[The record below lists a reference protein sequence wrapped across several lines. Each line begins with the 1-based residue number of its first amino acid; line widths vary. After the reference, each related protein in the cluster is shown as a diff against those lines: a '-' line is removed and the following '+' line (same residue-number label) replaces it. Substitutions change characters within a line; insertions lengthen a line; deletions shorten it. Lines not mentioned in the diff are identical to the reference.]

1 MLIDGHNGDMTVTGD
16 DAPPPIAAPADPDP
30 LWQHPLVLRAGGIG
44 RRLRR
49 VDQARPWALDTLV
62 VVAAL
67 VLFCL
72 PDLLHSDGP
81 RELDGVFGQVPRWE
95 MVALQAG
102 LVLPLFLRRRAPT
115 TAFVLIAAVFALQW
129 SLPVFLR
136 ADVALLIALYS
147 LTLHS
152 SLRRLLWACAITIG
166 ILTLALV
173 RIAAFAAVAEVAF
186 FLICASTAAVA
197 LGLVV
202 RIRRS
207 QLAGLRDRAERL
219 EIERDQRSM
228 LAVAGERARVARE
241 MHDILGHNLSV
252 IIRLA
257 DGGAYAARVTPER
270 SAQALTLI
278 GETGREALN
287 DLRRT
292 LGALRDESVAPAL
305 APQPG
310 IAEVDALCERIRAAG
325 PRVVYRTVGDIPSDR
340 GLQLAAYRIVQ
351 EALTNSLKHAGPDTE
366 ARVSLEVADRR
377 LRILV
382 EDSGPPA
389 TFRATAE
396 AVPATGQGLIG
407 MRERAALYGGTVR
420 TGRSRAGGWTV
431 QTELALV
438 PVQEKKP

>member
-1 MLIDGHNGDMTVTGD
+1 MTVTGD
-16 DAPPPIAAPADPDP
+16 DSQAPPLVPMEPMAPAAADPDP
-30 LWQHPLVLRAGGIG
+30 LWQHPLVLRLGRIG

-49 VDQARPWALDTLV
+49 ADDKRPWLLDTLV
-62 VVAAL
+62 VVVAF

-72 PDLLHSDGP
+72 PDLLRGGGP
-81 RELDGVFGQVPRWE
+81 RELNGAFGPVPRWE
-95 MVALQAG
+95 MAALQAG
-102 LVLPLFLRRRAPT
+102 LILPLFLRRRAPM
-115 TAFVLIAAVFALQW
+115 TAFLLIAAVFAVQW

-152 SLRRLLWACAITIG
+152 SLRRLLWACTVTVG
-166 ILTLALV
+166 VLSLALV
-173 RIAAFAAVAEVAF
+173 RISAFASVAEVAF
-186 FLICASTAAVA
+186 LLICASTAAVA

-207 QLAGLRDRAERL
+207 QLAGLRDRAARL

-228 LAVAGERARVARE
+228 LAVAAERERVARE

-257 DGGAYAARVTPER
+257 DGGAYAARVNPDRT
-270 SAQALTLI
+270 AQALTLI

-292 LGALRDESVAPAL
+292 LGGLRDETAVPDL

-310 IAEVDALCERIRAAG
+310 IADVDALCERIRAAG
-325 PRVVYRTVGDIPSDR
+325 PEVVYRTVGELPSDR
-340 GLQLAAYRIVQ
+340 GLQLATYRIVQ
-351 EALTNSLKHAGPDTE
+351 EALTNSLKHAGPGTE
-366 ARVSLEVADRR
+366 ARVSLEVADQR

-382 EDSGPPA
+382 EDSGPA
-389 TFRATAE
+389 SGFRPTADTG
-396 AVPATGQGLIG
+396 PGQGLIG
-407 MRERAALYGGTVR
+407 MRERAALYGGTVLA
-420 TGRSRAGGWTV
+420 GRSGSGGWTV
-431 QTELALV
+431 RTELELLPA
-438 PVQEKKP
+438 QERTP